1 MVHIELQDV
10 CKSFKGVPVFQHVN
24 VMIEKGKTYGIMG
37 PNGSGK
43 SVFFKLICGF
53 LKPDTGIVR
62 VDGKEIGLNNRFPD
76 HFGIIIERPGY
87 IANKTGFQNLKELAL
102 IKNQIDDQKIRKTME
117 RVGLDPDAKQK
128 VKHYSLGMKQK
139 LALAQAIMED
149 QQTLILDEPF
159 NALDRTSVDNIRQ
172 MLLSF
177 KTEGKTML
185 ITSHNQED
193 IDILCDHVFEIN
205 QYTLQ
210 QIK

>member
-1 MVHIELQDV
+1 
-10 CKSFKGVPVFQHVN
+10 
-24 VMIEKGKTYGIMG
+24 
-37 PNGSGK
+37 
-43 SVFFKLICGF
+43 
-53 LKPDTGIVR
+53 
-62 VDGKEIGLNNRFPD
+62 
-76 HFGIIIERPGY
+76 
-87 IANKTGFQNLKELAL
+87 
-102 IKNQIDDQKIRKTME
+102 ME
-117 RVGLDPDAKQK
+117 QVGLDPDSKQK

-193 IDILCDHVFEIN
+193 IDTLCDHVFEIN
-205 QYTLQ
+205 QYTL
-210 QIK
+210 